1 MKIINNKK
9 VAIITGGSRGIGF
22 ECAKKLANEGYNLAI
37 CSRSKK
43 ELKEASDYLRKN
55 FKIQIL
61 YMSLDASKYQ
71 DVKKFINKVIK
82 KFKKINVLVNNCGIQ
97 LNKKFE
103 NLSILEI
110 QKVIDV
116 NLYSYIYF
124 SKEVGQQMIKQKSG
138 KIINISSV
146 LSKFPL
152 IGRLPYS
159 IAKSGVDALTRSIAV
174 EWSKYNI
181 TCNSINPGHIKTN
194 LIQKDI
200 KKGLI
205 SLNELK
211 KRSITN
217 SLGTIQEVSNFLI
230 FLIKFGTNYQTG
242 QSYFIDGGFSIKK

>member
-22 ECAKKLANEGYNLAI
+22 ECAKKLANEGYNIAI